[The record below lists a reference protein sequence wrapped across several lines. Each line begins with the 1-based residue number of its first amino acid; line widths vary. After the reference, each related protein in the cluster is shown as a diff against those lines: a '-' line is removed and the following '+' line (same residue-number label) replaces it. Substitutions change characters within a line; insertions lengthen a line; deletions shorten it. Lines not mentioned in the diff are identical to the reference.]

1 MMPKRLIVV
10 LCALLLL
17 CSCATKAPKQ
27 VGNPGDLYVEG
38 VNLLKNKKYDDAI
51 KKFSAIREN
60 YPFDP
65 MALIATVKL
74 GDVYFAQKEYILA
87 IGVYEDFF
95 KSHPEDENIP
105 YVLARLG
112 ECYDKTALSI
122 DRDQSYIL
130 KSIERLTYLKNRY
143 PASIHTKESEPRLAR
158 MLQKLADRELYVG
171 EFYYRTDQYNASIMR
186 LEYMLKKYPNAA
198 GIDKALYYL
207 SQDNRELGYQD
218 KSDYYLER
226 LKNDYPKS
234 IYARA
239 VTRQRK
245 QLKLVKAEAPV
256 VSFEERKKRN
266 IELTP
271 QQVAKAEPPKE
282 EKDKGLSF
290 FDEKKPIDIVSD
302 SMEGFDKEKYV
313 IFKGSVIAKQEDLF
327 IFADVIEAYM
337 SEDTNEIEKAY
348 AKGNVKIVKQDRT
361 ATSEEAIFDNNKRE
375 ITLKKNVVVIS
386 GQDRLTGELVTY
398 YVNEDRVVVEGEK
411 GKKAR
416 ITVQPR

>member
-1 MMPKRLIVV
+1 MLTKLVIF
-10 LCALLLL
+10 LCAFLLL
-17 CSCATKAPKQ
+17 CSCASKAPKQ
-27 VGNPGDLYVEG
+27 VGKPGDLYVEG
-38 VNLLKNKKYDDAI
+38 VNLLKDKKYDKAI
-51 KKFSAIREN
+51 EKFASIREN

-74 GDVYFAQKEYILA
+74 GDTYFARKEYVLA
-87 IGVYEDFF
+87 SGVYEDFF

-105 YVLARLG
+105 YVLSRLG
-112 ECYDKTALSI
+112 ECYDKTSLSI
-122 DRDQSYIL
+122 DRDQTYIL
-130 KSIERLTYLKNRY
+130 RSIERLTYLKNRY
-143 PASIHTKESEPRLAR
+143 PASVHTKESEPRLAK
-158 MLQKLADRELYVG
+158 MIQKLADRELYVG
-171 EFYYRTDQYNASIMR
+171 EFYYRTDQYNASIIR
-186 LEYMLKKYPNAA
+186 LEYLLKKYPNAA
-198 GIDKALYYL
+198 GTDKAFYYL
-207 SQDNRELGYQD
+207 SQANRELGYQE

-226 LKNDYPKS
+226 LKGEYPKS
-234 IYARA
+234 IYSRA
-239 VTRQRK
+239 VVRERK
-245 QLKLVKAEAPV
+245 QLKLVKAEAPLV
-256 VSFEERKKRN
+256 PFEDRKKRN

-271 QQVAKAEPPKE
+271 LQVAKAEPATE

-361 ATSEEAIFDNNKRE
+361 ATSEEAVFDNNKRE

-386 GQDRLTGELVTY
+386 GQDRLTGEIVTY
-398 YVNEDRVVVEGEK
+398 FVNEDRVVVEGEK
-411 GKKAR
+411 DKKAR
-416 ITVQPR
+416 ITVRPR

>member
-1 MMPKRLIVV
+1 MPTRLIVI
-10 LCALLLL
+10 LCAFLLL
-17 CSCATKAPKQ
+17 CSCASKTPKQ
-27 VGNPGDLYVEG
+27 VGKPGDLYVEG
-38 VNLLKNKKYDDAI
+38 VNLLKDKKYDKAI
-51 KKFSAIREN
+51 QKFSFIREN

-105 YVLARLG
+105 YVLSRLG

-143 PASIHTKESEPRLAR
+143 PASIHTKESAPRLAK

-198 GIDKALYYL
+198 GVDKALYYL
-207 SQDNRELGYQD
+207 SQDNKELGYQE

-226 LKNDYPKS
+226 LKNEYPKS

-239 VTRQRK
+239 VVRQRR
-245 QLKLVKAEAPV
+245 QLKLVKAEAPIV
-256 VSFEERKKRN
+256 PFEDRKKRS

-361 ATSEEAIFDNNKRE
+361 ATSNEAIFDNNKRE

-398 YVNEDRVVVEGEK
+398 FVNEDRVVVEGEK
-411 GKKAR
+411 NKKAR

>member
-1 MMPKRLIVV
+1 MPTKFVIV
-10 LCALLLL
+10 LCAFLLL
-17 CSCATKAPKQ
+17 CSCASKTPKQ
-27 VGNPGDLYVEG
+27 AGNPGDLYVEG
-38 VNLLKNKKYDDAI
+38 VKLLKDKKYDKAI
-51 KKFSAIREN
+51 EKFSSIREN

-74 GDVYFAQKEYILA
+74 GDTYFAKKEYILA
-87 IGVYEDFF
+87 SGVYEDFF

-105 YVLARLG
+105 YVLSRLG
-112 ECYDKTALSI
+112 ECYDKTSLSI
-122 DRDQSYIL
+122 DRDQTYIL
-130 KSIERLTYLKNRY
+130 RSIERLTYLKNRY
-143 PASIHTKESEPRLAR
+143 PASVHTKESEPRLAK
-158 MLQKLADRELYVG
+158 MIQKLADRELYVG
-171 EFYYRTDQYNASIMR
+171 EFYYKTDQYNASIIR
-186 LEYMLKKYPNAA
+186 LEYLLKKYPNAA
-198 GIDKALYYL
+198 GTDKAFYYL
-207 SQDNRELGYQD
+207 SQSNRELGYQE

-226 LKNDYPKS
+226 LKNEYPKS

-239 VTRQRK
+239 VVRERK
-245 QLKLVKAEAPV
+245 QLKLVKAETPV
-256 VSFEERKKRN
+256 VSFEDRKKRD

-271 QQVAKAEPPKE
+271 LQVAKAETPKD

-361 ATSEEAIFDNNKRE
+361 ATSEEAIFDNSKRE

-398 YVNEDRVVVEGEK
+398 FVNEDRVIVEGEK
-411 GKKAR
+411 NKKAR